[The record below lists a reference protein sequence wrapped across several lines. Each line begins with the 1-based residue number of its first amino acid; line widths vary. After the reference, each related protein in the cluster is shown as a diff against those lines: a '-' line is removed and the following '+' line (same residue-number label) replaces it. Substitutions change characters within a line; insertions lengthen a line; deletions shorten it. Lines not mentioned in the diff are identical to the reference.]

1 MQSLVLPAA
10 SMTSPC
16 EDRLASRGREGLP
29 QTVTLTLHIMGKKW
43 KGISLLSPGS
53 GSGFLTGLFPT
64 AQKNL
69 SLLERGETE
78 ARPGR
83 AITWDQRA
91 SGSCARRHLAIST
104 PSPSCPRADSCI
116 RHSLGL
122 WQVLFSYKMSYQM
135 VHEIKLWC
143 LIAHFLFAGSLRAV
157 FLAFP
162 GGRIKYWRNQ

>member
-10 SMTSPC
+10 SMTSLR

-43 KGISLLSPGS
+43 KGISLLGPGS

-83 AITWDQRA
+83 AIA
-91 SGSCARRHLAIST
+91 
-104 PSPSCPRADSCI
+104 
-116 RHSLGL
+116 
-122 WQVLFSYKMSYQM
+122 
-135 VHEIKLWC
+135 
-143 LIAHFLFAGSLRAV
+143 
-157 FLAFP
+157 
-162 GGRIKYWRNQ
+162 